1 MDLETLI
8 AVLTLR
14 SGHNSAV
21 VVLGAACLGIAGGT
35 VGTFLLLRRRALV
48 SDALAHATL
57 PGLAVGFLVAVAVGL
72 PGRTLPILLGG
83 AVVSAILGAL
93 AIQALG
99 RWSRLPE
106 DAATAVVLSVF
117 FGLGTV
123 LVSWIQTLSVA
134 GQAGLKTFL
143 LGQTAAM
150 QQGEAMAI
158 AALALA
164 GAAACA
170 LLFKEFRVVC
180 FDPGFARAQG
190 WPVGAI
196 DLVLM
201 ALVTFVTVIGL
212 QTVGLVLI
220 VAFLIVPAAAA
231 RFWTDRLTTMLVV
244 AGAIGA
250 ASGWIGATLSALLP
264 RMPAGAVIVLTA
276 GVFFAASALFAPA
289 RGILAAAM
297 RRGVRRLAVARAL
310 WLRAALAADA
320 AGRAGPGGPGMMLE
334 RLAGRVDG
342 GGRLTPAG
350 REAAMAAER
359 DARLWDRFVTDY
371 PTLLPDH
378 ADWGFGP
385 VERFLPADL
394 VRELEGRVRWS

>member
-1 MDLETLI
+1 MDLDTLV

-21 VVLGAACLGIAGGT
+21 VVLGAACLGVAGGT

-57 PGLAVGFLVAVAVGL
+57 PGLAAGFLIALAMGL
-72 PGRTLPILLGG
+72 PGRTLPILLAG
-83 AVVSAILGAL
+83 AVASAILGAL

-123 LVSWIQTLSVA
+123 MVSWIQTLAVG
-134 GQAGLKTFL
+134 GQAGLKTFI

-150 QQGEAMAI
+150 QQGEATAI

-164 GAAACA
+164 AAGACT

-220 VAFLIVPAAAA
+220 VAFLIIPAAAA
-231 RFWTDRLTTMLVV
+231 RFWTDRLPTMVLT
-244 AGAIGA
+244 AAAIGA
-250 ASGWIGATLSALLP
+250 AAGWIGATLSALLP

-276 GVFFAASALFAPA
+276 GAFFAVSALFAPA
-289 RGILAAAM
+289 RGIVAGVVRRGRRRLAAA
-297 RRGVRRLAVARAL
+297 RAG
-310 WLRAALAADA
+310 WLRAALAAGGTGPDGPLRHLA
-320 AGRAGPGGPGMMLE
+320 RIAGHA
-334 RLAGRVDG
+334 DG
-342 GGRLTPAG
+342 AGRLTPAG
-350 REAAMAAER
+350 RAAASAADR
-359 DARLWDRFVTDY
+359 DARLWDRFVADY

-378 ADWGFGP
+378 ADWGTGP
-385 VERFLPADL
+385 IERFLPPDL

>member
-1 MDLETLI
+1 MDVDTLI

-21 VVLGAACLGIAGGT
+21 VVLGTACLGVAGGT

-57 PGLAVGFLVAVAVGL
+57 PGLAAGFLLALAMGL
-72 PGRTLPILLGG
+72 PGRTLPILLAG
-83 AVVSAILGAL
+83 AVCTAILGAL

-106 DAATAVVLSVF
+106 DASTAVVLSVF
-117 FGLGTV
+117 FGFGTV
-123 LVSWIQTLSVA
+123 LMSWIQSLAVG

-150 QQGEAMAI
+150 QQGEAVAI

-164 GAAACA
+164 AAAACA
-170 LLFKEFRVVC
+170 LLFKELRVVC

-231 RFWTDRLTTMLVV
+231 RFWTDRLLPMVLVAAAV
-244 AGAIGA
+244 GA
-250 ASGWIGATLSALLP
+250 ASGWIGATVSALLP

-276 GVFFAASALFAPA
+276 GVFFTASALFAPS
-289 RGILAAAM
+289 RGILSGVM
-297 RRGVRRLAVARAL
+297 RRFARRLGAARAG
-310 WLRAALAADA
+310 WLRTALAAD
-320 AGRAGPGGPGMMLE
+320 GTGPAGPLRLLA
-334 RLAGRVDG
+334 RLAGHADAA
-342 GGRLTPAG
+342 GRLTPAG
-350 REAAMAAER
+350 RARAVAADR
-359 DARLWDRFVTDY
+359 DARLWDRFVADH

-378 ADWGFGP
+378 AEWGFGP
-385 VERFLPADL
+385 IDRFLPPDL